1 MKLPDNVDEYL
12 HKSGRTGRLGRS
24 GKAITFISKEEVFVV
39 QRFSNEL
46 GVPIHKR
53 IVKTNVTEKNKVL

>member
-12 HKSGRTGRLGRS
+12 HKAGRTGRLGRK
-24 GKAITFISKEEVFVV
+24 GKAITFTSPEENFVV
-39 QRFSNEL
+39 HRFSNEL

-53 IVKTNVTEKNKVL
+53 AIKSVKKKE

>member
-12 HKSGRTGRLGRS
+12 HKAGRTGRLGRK
-24 GKAITFISKEEVFVV
+24 GKAITFTSIEENFVV

-46 GVPIHKR
+46 GVPIYKR
-53 IVKTNVTEKNKVL
+53 SIKTVNKKE

>member
-12 HKSGRTGRLGRS
+12 HKAGRTGRLGRK
-24 GKAITFISKEEVFVV
+24 GKAITFVSTEENFVV

-53 IVKTNVTEKNKVL
+53 AIKSVKKTEEKP